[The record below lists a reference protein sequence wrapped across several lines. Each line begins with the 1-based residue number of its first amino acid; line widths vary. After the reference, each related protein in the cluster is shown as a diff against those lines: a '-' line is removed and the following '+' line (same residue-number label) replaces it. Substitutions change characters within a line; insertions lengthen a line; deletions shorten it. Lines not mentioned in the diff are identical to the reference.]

1 MAPNH
6 QLQAFP
12 IPKEETLNMMKKI
25 AAGLLAGAAMIA
37 LAGCG
42 DDTPTAQARAEV
54 ASTLQNAPS
63 RSEPVHQTQTIIG
76 PDGNT
81 IQCVSY
87 GGGFCVQR

>member
-1 MAPNH
+1 MIH
-6 QLQAFP
+6 
-12 IPKEETLNMMKKI
+12 KI
-25 AAGLLAGAAMIA
+25 AAAFLAGAAIIA

-54 ASTLQNAPS
+54 ASTLPNAPS
-63 RSEPVHQTQTIIG
+63 PAEPVHQTRTIIG

-87 GGGFCVQR
+87 GGAFCVQR